1 MFIVEGCSGI
11 YKLVCLRFLNYCT
24 FLTYCFD
31 LGFVTDE
38 EVQQREAALRNALKN
53 DGQFQ
58 VKIGAPVEVAQ
69 VTYTDLNKVA
79 ISIWK

>member
-1 MFIVEGCSGI
+1 MYLPFFI
-11 YKLVCLRFLNYCT
+11 FYCI
-24 FLTYCFD
+24 D

-58 VKIGAPVEVAQ
+58 ENIGAPVEVAQ
-69 VTYTDLNKVA
+69 VT
-79 ISIWK
+79 